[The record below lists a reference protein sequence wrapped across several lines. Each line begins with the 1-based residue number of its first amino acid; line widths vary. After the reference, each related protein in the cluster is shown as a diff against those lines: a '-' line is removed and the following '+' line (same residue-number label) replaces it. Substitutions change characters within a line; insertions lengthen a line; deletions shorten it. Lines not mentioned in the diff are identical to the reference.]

1 MRAGS
6 TPAAPTIHQ
15 VLWPSL
21 RDGMGDRK
29 HLDDMKTL
37 GYCVAIA
44 TLCFLADNGGVD
56 ANTMTWALSLVG
68 IIAAIWLLAHD
79 KETDKGY

>member
-6 TPAAPTIHQ
+6 TPAAPTIHL
-15 VLWPSL
+15 VLGRHIATAW
-21 RDGMGDRK
+21 GTEK
-29 HLDDMKTL
+29 NYDDMKTL
-37 GYCVAIA
+37 GYCVATA

-68 IIAAIWLLAHD
+68 IIAAILLLAHD